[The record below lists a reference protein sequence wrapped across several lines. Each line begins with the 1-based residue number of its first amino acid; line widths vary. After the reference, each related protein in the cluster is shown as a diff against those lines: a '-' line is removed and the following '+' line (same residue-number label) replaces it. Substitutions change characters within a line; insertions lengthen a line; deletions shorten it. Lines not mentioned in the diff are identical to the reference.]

1 MAPKNDIEIYLTHIE
16 RKSVP
21 ARRFV
26 RSWSLLIL
34 IVVIMLNTKV
44 KLNDKVRKFK
54 VGNNVRISKCEKKKK
69 KDKGSTPNCSEE
81 LFVIKKVKNTV
92 L

>member
-44 KLNDKVRKFK
+44 KLNDKVRKFQ

-69 KDKGSTPNCSEE
+69 R
-81 LFVIKKVKNTV
+81 
-92 L
+92 